1 MRNLKI
7 NKKHLN
13 AILIFALYVILS
25 LAMYKVLKRDFI
37 WNGDDV
43 YYQFQRIMGVGH
55 NFTDGLLTSNISSSN
70 FGRIGYGVNLFYP
83 WLTLIP
89 FQIIYN
95 LNGNWINTYYL
106 GLLFFFLISFLISH
120 YAMKQFS
127 KSSKLAV
134 LFAIIYNFS
143 TYRLIEMFS
152 RASLAEYVASI
163 FLPLCFLGLYQVFF
177 GDSKK
182 WKPLAI
188 GLSLV
193 IFSHVLT
200 TFMTIMMFVLILVV
214 FGYKIKFT
222 KSRLLCLVK
231 ATISTVLATL
241 IFTFSFLSEELYQKY
256 VLPDPTKLQGLKLS
270 DLILF
275 SLDNTSYR
283 AIEGNVYN
291 IGLLLIL
298 AILFGAILYKKFNSK
313 IRAVYI
319 IFVIST
325 MLATNIFPWKLL
337 QNTPVQAIQ
346 FPFRFLLFATLFGSV
361 VMAKE
366 LSFAFEFVFENH
378 FVFMSLITAI
388 VAGGLWYSSIQNAY
402 PNTLLSRSQL
412 VIDNNTV
419 SSNRVPDPFPG
430 QYLPKRAADNLN
442 QINNHMVKVNGRKFV
457 QIPEEEHNGNSFTLE
472 GIKKGD
478 VIDLPYIRYKYT
490 QASIYGRKVPISFS
504 KRRTVQLVAKHNY
517 ANLRIN
523 LSYGSRNLFTL
534 VTSLSVLMWIH
545 LLFSRPIAF
554 VLDKLKRKDEP
565 DIEVVS

>member
-1 MRNLKI
+1 M
-7 NKKHLN
+7 
-13 AILIFALYVILS
+13 ILS
-25 LAMYKVLKRDFI
+25 LSMYVILKRDFI

-43 YYQFQRIMGVGH
+43 YYQFQRIMGIGH

-70 FGRIGYGVNLFYP
+70 FGKIGYGVNIFYP

-200 TFMTIMMFVLILVV
+200 TFMTIMMFVLILAV

-241 IFTFSFLSEELYQKY
+241 IFTVPFLAEEIYQKY
-256 VLPDPTKLQGLKLS
+256 GVPSPTELKGLELSKLIQ
-270 DLILF
+270 F

-283 AIEGNVYN
+283 AIEGNTYN
-291 IGLLLIL
+291 IGLLLIV
-298 AILFGAILYKKFNSK
+298 ALFVGMVTFKKFNGAFKASYLLFG
-313 IRAVYI
+313 ITFI
-319 IFVIST
+319 LSSS
-325 MLATNIFPWKLL
+325 IFPWSLF
-337 QNTPVQAIQ
+337 QNTPIQVIQ
-346 FPFRFLLFATLFGSV
+346 FPFRFLLFASLFGSV
-361 VMAKE
+361 IAAKE
-366 LSFAFEFVFENH
+366 ISLAFEKGFEKYFVA
-378 FVFMSLITAI
+378 MALLTAMI
-388 VAGGLWYSSIQNAY
+388 AGGCWYSSIASAY
-402 PNTLLSRSQL
+402 PNSLLSKSEL
-412 VIDNNTV
+412 IINSKMIAADK
-419 SSNRVPDPFPG
+419 VPDSYLEQYVPSIG
-430 QYLPKRAADNLN
+430 QKDID
-442 QINNHMVKVNGRKFV
+442 QVKKHVIKINVHESA
-457 QIPEEEHNGNSFTLE
+457 QIPRTNHNGNFFTLKNV
-472 GIKKGD
+472 KKGD
-478 VIDLPYIRYKYT
+478 KIDLPYIKYKYT
-490 QASIYGRKVPISFS
+490 QARIYGRRVSISPS
-504 KRRTVQLVAKHNY
+504 KRGTVQLVAKHNY

-523 LSYGSRNLFTL
+523 LSYGSRNIFTL
-534 VTSLSVLMWIH
+534 ATSLSVLMWIY

-554 VLDKLKRKDEP
+554 VLDKLKRKDES